1 MQFQESVFWVIGL
14 FVWEYPQPTYSISSH
29 DCQGFHWELG
39 NNQLWRWFCLSGL
52 AIWVSN
58 CALQFTSN
66 KVITLTPCSWN
77 PWRKMASSK
86 VLIIKAC
93 SSFLQTEGFFKKKMY
108 LLYLVHRNNFIY
120 NNYLSTYLSTSKSAP
135 MCFLWSCQK

>member
-1 MQFQESVFWVIGL
+1 MHALKKEMTLTTLHVGMVTCHIVMQFQESVFWVIGL
-14 FVWEYPQPTYSISSH
+14 FVWEYPQATYSISSH

-39 NNQLWRWFCLSGL
+39 NNQLLRWFCLSCL

-58 CALQFTSN
+58 CALQFTI
-66 KVITLTPCSWN
+66 ITLTPCSWN

-93 SSFLQTEGFFKKKMY
+93 SSFLQTEGFLKQNVSSLF
-108 LLYLVHRNNFIY
+108 
-120 NNYLSTYLSTSKSAP
+120 ST
-135 MCFLWSCQK
+135 QK